1 MNQVSL
7 VLRES
12 QAYQAYQEQRVS
24 EGRQGLP
31 EEVSEESLGPLD
43 QRGNKVNQELEA
55 QRGQRV
61 TVETKETL
69 EPWDQ
74 EAHLVKRG
82 IKEPQRS

>member
-7 VLRES
+7 VLKES
-12 QAYQAYQEQRVS
+12 QAYQGYQEQRVN
-24 EGRQGLP
+24 EGRQGLL
-31 EEVSEESLGPLD
+31 EEGSEESLEPLD

-74 EAHLVKRG
+74 GVHLVKRG
-82 IKEPQRS
+82 IKEPPRS